1 MSRYYVAHIGQAPF
15 GRLLAEFDPVH
26 IAKQYK
32 DDDDDDDDDDE
43 NNDDDDDDEEEE
55 AVAKC

>member
-1 MSRYYVAHIGQAPF
+1 MSRYYVAHIGQALF

-32 DDDDDDDDDDE
+32 DGDDDDDNDDDDDD
-43 NNDDDDDDEEEE
+43 NNDDDDDEDEEEN
-55 AVAKC
+55 